1 MIVLTIQ
8 PQRGHICFLRVVI
21 VLSKNDFYMPIMA
34 VYIGTSMDEITIH
47 LLPGYNNNII
57 APLDLKTRTDY
68 NSNHQNLIAFKNL
81 FIHIASQVHCMS
93 FSIYGITTELCQ
105 ARTQMHECEI
115 QTSTYLLV
123 HLPHR
128 STNTLT
134 RSVSDTYGRKSD
146 WTLDRVVH
154 N

>member
-1 MIVLTIQ
+1 MMIVLTIQ

-57 APLDLKTRTDY
+57 APLDLKSRTDY

-81 FIHIASQVHCMS
+81 FIHIDS
-93 FSIYGITTELCQ
+93 
-105 ARTQMHECEI
+105 
-115 QTSTYLLV
+115 
-123 HLPHR
+123 
-128 STNTLT
+128 
-134 RSVSDTYGRKSD
+134 
-146 WTLDRVVH
+146 
-154 N
+154 